1 MKYRCTKYRGPSRWS
16 LFTFCLLLLALPA
29 RPGAAQP
36 FDPGS
41 QPAIPVTLQ
50 RVLTGLTAPTSIAHA
65 GDSRLFITSQ
75 EGFISILENGAL
87 RAEPFLDIRGLVS
100 RGGERGLLGLAFH
113 PRYTQNG
120 RFFVYYTNR
129 NGDISI
135 ARYQASGNPNRA
147 DAASGRVLLNIPK
160 PFGNHNGGQLQFGPD
175 GYLYAGTGDGG
186 GAGDPSCFAQKEDT
200 LLGKLLRLD
209 VDANVDTPPFYGIP
223 PTNPTPGREI
233 WAKGLRN
240 PWRFSFDR
248 RTGDLWIGDVGQG
261 EREEIDFQPAGTP
274 GGRNYGWKP
283 MEGSACFSTD
293 ACPVGTPPCNS
304 PALTKPVL
312 EYTHAQGEC
321 SVTGG
326 YVSRGPNLPHVY
338 GAYFFGDL
346 CTGRL
351 WAAVRQGGGL
361 GVRLLP
367 SRAQSVTTFGE
378 DRAGNLWLATGD
390 GDLYRLVPQNP
401 VDTVGLYDPA
411 TSRFLFKDLHLDGA
425 ADRMLRFGP
434 PRNGWQPLA
443 GDWNGDGRTTVGF
456 WDPAA
461 RTFRLKNTTQ
471 RGNADILFQV
481 TPPSANAIALA
492 GDWNGDGRDSVGF
505 YDPGTSTFHL
515 TNRLSGARRLEIV
528 FAFGNGGLPVAGDWN
543 GDGRDSIGLYV
554 PARSL
559 FTLRNQLSAG
569 AADVRF
575 VYGTPNAG
583 WLPLAGDWNGDG
595 QDSVGLYEPA
605 SAIFHL
611 KDAFRRGPDDR
622 FIRFGTPR
630 AGWLPLA
637 GEW

>member
-1 MKYRCTKYRGPSRWS
+1 MKYGSPSRWLVVPLCLFLSAQLSAQGAPAIATGS
-16 LFTFCLLLLALPA
+16 LV
-29 RPGAAQP
+29 
-36 FDPGS
+36 FDPAS
-41 QPAIPVTLQ
+41 QQAIPVTLQ
-50 RVLTGLTAPTSIAHA
+50 RVLTGLTLPTSIAHA
-65 GDSRLFITSQ
+65 GDARLFITSQ
-75 EGFISILENGAL
+75 EGFISIVENGAL

-113 PRYTQNG
+113 PRYAQNG
-120 RFFVYYTNR
+120 RFFVYYTDR
-129 NGDISI
+129 NGSVAI
-135 ARYQASGNPNRA
+135 ARYQVSGDRNRA
-147 DAASGRVLLNIPK
+147 DAASGRVLLTIPK

-186 GAGDPSCFAQKEDT
+186 GAGDPSCLAQKEDS

-209 VDANVDTPPFYGIP
+209 VDVNVESPPFYGIP
-223 PTNPTPGREI
+223 PTNPIPGREI

-261 EREEIDFQPAGTP
+261 EVEEIDFQPAGAT

-283 MEGSACFSTD
+283 MEGSSCFSND

-304 PALTKPVL
+304 PALTPPVF
-312 EYTHAQGEC
+312 EYTHGQGEC

-326 YVSRGPNLPHVY
+326 YVSRGPALPHAY

-351 WAAVRQGGGL
+351 WAAVRQRND
-361 GVRLLP
+361 VRLLP
-367 SRAQSVTTFGE
+367 SRAPSVTTFGE

-390 GDLYRLVPQNP
+390 GDLFRLVPQNP

-425 ADRMLRFGP
+425 ADRILRFGP

-443 GDWNGDGRTTVGF
+443 GDWNDDGRTTPGF

-461 RTFRLKNTTQ
+461 RTFRLKNTSQ
-471 RGNADILFQV
+471 RGSADILFVV
-481 TPPSANAIALA
+481 TPPSPNAIAIA

-505 YDPGTSTFHL
+505 YDPGASTFHL

-528 FAFGNGGLPVAGDWN
+528 FAYGNGGLPVA
-543 GDGRDSIGLYV
+543 
-554 PARSL
+554 
-559 FTLRNQLSAG
+559 
-569 AADVRF
+569 
-575 VYGTPNAG
+575 
-583 WLPLAGDWNGDG
+583 
-595 QDSVGLYEPA
+595 
-605 SAIFHL
+605 
-611 KDAFRRGPDDR
+611 
-622 FIRFGTPR
+622 
-630 AGWLPLA
+630 
-637 GEW
+637 